1 MTLVDTISRLQ
12 GITREQARLLLD
24 SAVVEGKGVCT
35 PPPLDLDAIR
45 ERADELDPKSQ
56 LKADIY
62 CLLIEIETLRG
73 NS

>member
-45 ERADELDPKSQ
+45 ERADELGS
-56 LKADIY
+56 
-62 CLLIEIETLRG
+62 
-73 NS
+73 